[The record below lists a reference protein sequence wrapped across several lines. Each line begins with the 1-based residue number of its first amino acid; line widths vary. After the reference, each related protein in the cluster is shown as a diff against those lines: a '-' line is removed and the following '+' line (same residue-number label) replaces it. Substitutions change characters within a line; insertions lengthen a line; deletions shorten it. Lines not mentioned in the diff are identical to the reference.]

1 LAPRPGLEP
10 GTYGLTGQVRTQLFS
25 RGLRWAQEYTKFTES
40 SAVNSRSSRGI
51 SEQTRHTRICPTT
64 LRRDRQCTAARNAS
78 KACHP
83 SRGCGAP
90 GSARQCVTYVGIE
103 GVAMGSGGFAAMG
116 GLMIFVW
123 LLGIFVLIAW
133 ILLPFAM
140 FGIKP
145 LLRDLIV
152 ATKETNRLLT
162 EQRAG
167 ARSNL

>member
-1 LAPRPGLEP
+1 
-10 GTYGLTGQVRTQLFS
+10 
-25 RGLRWAQEYTKFTES
+25 
-40 SAVNSRSSRGI
+40 
-51 SEQTRHTRICPTT
+51 
-64 LRRDRQCTAARNAS
+64 
-78 KACHP
+78 
-83 SRGCGAP
+83 
-90 GSARQCVTYVGIE
+90 
-103 GVAMGSGGFAAMG
+103 MGSGGFAAMG